1 MVAVLHMPRKIES
14 SAKGAERR
22 IFPRKVVHTRV
33 DSVRMDHTLQAHRNP
48 QVSLSLRDLSLG
60 GISAISHT
68 PLSAGE
74 RLTVYF
80 PPQGATR
87 GWDAYGRVIRCE
99 PSGVGYR
106 VAVEFDPL
114 PAA

>member
-1 MVAVLHMPRKIES
+1 MVATLQMPRRIES
-14 SAKGAERR
+14 KKGAERR

-33 DSVRMDHTLQAHRNP
+33 DGVRMDHTIQAHREP
-48 QVSLSLRDLSLG
+48 QVSLALRDLSLG
-60 GISAISHT
+60 GISAISQT
-68 PLSAGE
+68 PMDAGE